1 MTREEAISIMNV
13 IIHMLEPQYDN
24 DRVEEAVD
32 MAIESLELEPCE
44 ELFDDWHEAPSYAMT
59 LEQAREAV
67 HELRKENVKLRK
79 EPCKDTISREAVLK
93 EIPALWNSN
102 GGKDYC
108 METLRDFITELP
120 SVTPTRNEWIPVSE
134 RLPKCEQKVLV
145 LVLSHNNTYTI
156 TTGMYEDG
164 SMSECDSVWNWED
177 VEFEKWDDEND
188 CGIVPE
194 GWYEYHEFNPD
205 GVLNYA
211 IYGKVVA
218 WMPLP
223 EGGENK

>member
-1 MTREEAISIMNV
+1 MTREEAIKT
-13 IIHMLEPQYDN
+13 LKG
-24 DRVEEAVD
+24 EAWSFGSKEYREAFN
-32 MAIESLELEPCE
+32 MAIKALEQKPCE
-44 ELFDDWHEAPSYAMT
+44 DAVSRNQVVEWLQRASDDSIQHAIDSN
-59 LEQAREAV
+59 LEFM
-67 HELRKENVKLRK
+67 
-79 EPCKDTISREAVLK
+79 P
-93 EIPALWNSN
+93 P
-102 GGKDYC
+102 
-108 METLRDFITELP
+108 
-120 SVTPTRNEWIPVSE
+120 VTPTQKEWIPVSE

-145 LVLSHNNTYTI
+145 KVSFRNNPPVI

-223 EGGENK
+223 EPYKADMRGDEK